1 MGLPI
6 FKMATIGLLP
16 SPLKIFYYRLRGAK
30 IGKNVT
36 IGFFSVLNGE
46 SIEIGDNASIGVLS
60 FINAKKIK
68 IGKRTKINSMVA
80 IDTGEFVVKNDAV
93 IMEQVVI
100 GGMLTPR
107 SKITIGNNVKIFPYS
122 FLNPTEE
129 IIIEDDVGIGGA
141 NYIFTHGSWQ
151 SKIDGFPVSFGPV
164 KIKKG
169 VWLPWRV
176 FIMPNVT
183 IDEYA
188 TIGAGSIITK
198 DLPAFSLAAG
208 SPAKVLR
215 TGAEYIK
222 QYNDEQKFQIMTEIF
237 EDYADYLTYL
247 NLEDVNIKKDMN
259 VVQLTTNKF
268 SIYLVT
274 KETLKTQES
283 LLKPNDVIISMHTIS
298 NEIRNKF
305 NDSKINWFDIEKKET
320 FYNEN
325 FSWNTTKDFLSR
337 YGIRFYTFPD

>member
-6 FKMATIGLLP
+6 LKMATIGLLP
-16 SPLKIFYYRLRGAK
+16 SPVKKIYYRLRGAK

-36 IGFFSVLNGE
+36 IGFLSVLNGE
-46 SIEIGDNASIGVLS
+46 IIEIGDDSKIGMLS
-60 FINAKKIK
+60 FINARKII

-80 IDTGEFVVKNDAV
+80 IDTGEFIIKNDAV

-100 GGMLTPR
+100 GGMLTSR
-107 SKITIGNNVKIFPYS
+107 SKITIGNNVKIFPYC

-129 IIIEDDVGIGGA
+129 ITIEDDVGVGGA

-164 KIKKG
+164 TIKKG

-183 IDEYA
+183 INEYA

-198 DLPAFSLAAG
+198 DIPAYSLAAG

-215 TGAEYIK
+215 SGNEYIK
-222 QYNDEQKFQIMTEIF
+222 QYDHIQKFQILVSILEEFADFLRYTNRETVEIEKHTDF
-237 EDYADYLTYL
+237 IKLKSNSIKVYL
-247 NLEDVNIKKDMN
+247 IS
-259 VVQLTTNKF
+259 NK
-268 SIYLVT
+268 
-274 KETLKTQES
+274 ES
-283 LLKPNDVIISMHTIS
+283 LEKISVKKMEVVISMA
-298 NEIRNKF
+298 
-305 NDSKINWFDIEKKET
+305 KINSELRTKYLSENIIWFDLAARET
-320 FYNEN
+320 HFYQNY
-325 FSWNTTKDFLSR
+325 SWKTTKDFLSR
-337 YGIRFYTFPD
+337 YGIRFYTYPD

>member
-6 FKMATIGLLP
+6 LKMVTIGLLP
-16 SPLKIFYYRLRGAK
+16 SPVKKIYYRLRGAK

-36 IGFFSVLNGE
+36 IGFLSVLNGE
-46 SIEIGDNASIGVLS
+46 LIEIGDDSKIGMLS
-60 FINAKKIK
+60 FINARKII

-80 IDTGEFVVKNDAV
+80 IDTGEFIIKNDAV

-100 GGMLTPR
+100 GGMLTSR
-107 SKITIGNNVKIFPYS
+107 SKITIGNNVKIFPYC

-129 IIIEDDVGIGGA
+129 ITIEDDVGVGGA

-164 KIKKG
+164 TIKKG

-183 IDEYA
+183 INEYA

-198 DLPAFSLAAG
+198 DIPAYSLAAG

-215 TGAEYIK
+215 SGNEYIK
-222 QYNDEQKFQIMTEIF
+222 QYDHIQKFQILVSILEEFADFLRYTNRETVEIEKHTDF
-237 EDYADYLTYL
+237 IKLKSNSIKVYL
-247 NLEDVNIKKDMN
+247 ISSK
-259 VVQLTTNKF
+259 
-268 SIYLVT
+268 
-274 KETLKTQES
+274 ES
-283 LLKPNDVIISMHTIS
+283 LEKISVKKREVVISMA
-298 NEIRNKF
+298 
-305 NDSKINWFDIEKKET
+305 KINSELRTKYLSENIIWFDLAARET
-320 FYNEN
+320 HFYQNY
-325 FSWNTTKDFLSR
+325 SWKTTKDFLSR